1 LGEDLGGRIQILV
14 KTKLQSFSSP
24 INQQIIVRKFGHL
37 VFPKSPNQPLN
48 QGPMGKFIILN
59 SEFQNPFPKINR
71 VLCFSK
77 LKTKKSKYQSSA
89 KFP

>member
-24 INQQIIVRKFGHL
+24 INQQSIEKKFGHL
-37 VFPKSPNQPLN
+37 IFRKSPNQPLN
-48 QGPMGKFIILN
+48 QGPMGKFRILN

-71 VLCFSK
+71 VLYFSK